1 LNPRVTEERYRV
13 RYYELTSNWKAS
25 VASIMD
31 YFNDV
36 VTLQSVEVGHDVE
49 TMRFSGYAWLLLRWE
64 IDIQRSPAFME
75 NLNVRTVPYSMN
87 KFYAYRRFEVIDDSG
102 ALIVHGKS
110 QWILIDASRRRPV
123 RIADRHY
130 EVYGLPKDFNEPLKF
145 EDPPEPGKSDLST
158 VLKVRESDLDTNGH
172 ANNVSY
178 VRWIMQTVPG
188 DFESK
193 ELKKLCIQYKH
204 ESMKGEEVL
213 VESGFE
219 DLDGLKIGLHRIT
232 SSGKKLAIACTK
244 WL

>member
-13 RYYELTSNWKAS
+13 RYYELNGNWKAS
-25 VASIMD
+25 IASIMD

-64 IDIQRSPAFME
+64 IDIRRFPAFME
-75 NLNVRTVPYSMN
+75 KLLVRTVPHSMN
-87 KFYAYRRFEVIDDSG
+87 KFYAYRRFEVIDESG
-102 ALIVHGKS
+102 TLIVHGKS
-110 QWILIDASRRRPV
+110 QWILIDAQKRRPV
-123 RIADRHY
+123 RIADKHY
-130 EVYGLPKDFNEPLKF
+130 EVYGLSKDFNEPLEF
-145 EDPPEPGKSDLST
+145 EDLSELELPDLSN
-158 VLKVRESDLDTNGH
+158 VLKVRQSDLDTNGH

-219 DLDGLKIGLHRIT
+219 DRDGLKIGLHRVT
-232 SSGKKLAIACTK
+232 SGGKKLAIACTK

>member
-25 VASIMD
+25 IASIMD

-64 IDIQRSPAFME
+64 IDIQRFPAFME
-75 NLNVRTVPYSMN
+75 DLLVRTVPHSMN
-87 KFYAYRRFEVIDDSG
+87 KFYAYRRFEVIDGSG
-102 ALIVHGKS
+102 APIVHGKS

-123 RIADRHY
+123 RIADKHY
-130 EVYGLPKDFNEPLKF
+130 EVYGLPKDFNEPLEF
-145 EDPPEPGKSDLST
+145 EDLPEPETPDLST
-158 VLKVRESDLDTNGH
+158 VLKVRQSDLDTNGH

-188 DFESK
+188 DFERK

-213 VESGFE
+213 VESSFE
-219 DLDGLKIGLHRIT
+219 DREDSKIGLHRIT
-232 SSGKKLAIACTK
+232 SSGKKLAIAGTK

>member
-25 VASIMD
+25 IASIMD

-64 IDIQRSPAFME
+64 IDIQRFPDFME
-75 NLNVRTVPYSMN
+75 DLLVRTVPYSMN
-87 KFYAYRRFEVIDDSG
+87 KFYAYRRFEVIDGSG
-102 ALIVHGKS
+102 APIVHGKS

-123 RIADRHY
+123 RIADKHY
-130 EVYGLPKDFNEPLKF
+130 EVYGLSKDFNEPLEF
-145 EDPPEPGKSDLST
+145 EDLPEPETPDLST
-158 VLKVRESDLDTNGH
+158 VLKVRQSDLDTNGH

-178 VRWIMQTVPG
+178 VRWIMQTVPE
-188 DFESK
+188 DFESM

-213 VESGFE
+213 VESSFE
-219 DLDGLKIGLHRIT
+219 DRDGLKVGLHMIT
-232 SSGKKLAIACTK
+232 SSGKKLAVAGTK